1 MSLTKKTKHSK
12 NDFGAQS
19 NRFNLL
25 IKHAIYTH
33 PFRELELVTKS
44 NVLFQSLNTH
54 WFGEVFERLVSP

>member
-1 MSLTKKTKHSK
+1 MSLTKKNKTQQK
-12 NDFGAQS
+12 DFGAQS
-19 NRFNLL
+19 NGFNLL
-25 IKHAIYTH
+25 IKHAIH